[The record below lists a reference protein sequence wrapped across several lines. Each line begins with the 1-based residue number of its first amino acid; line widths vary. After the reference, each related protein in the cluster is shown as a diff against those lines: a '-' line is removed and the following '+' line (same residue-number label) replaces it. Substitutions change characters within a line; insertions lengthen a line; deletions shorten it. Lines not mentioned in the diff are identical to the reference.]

1 MQGLPASLADRLDE
15 LIFSERAVA
24 YLQVDAELMLISAG
38 GNLRNYGLAA
48 LSPNEPVFE
57 QAFFLEGLL
66 PLVES
71 PYFVPSVELACGRVA
86 DLHFHSDADTVWVLL
101 IDVTADRDAVG
112 RVQQKAHEMT
122 LLQEK

>member
-57 QAFFLEGLL
+57 QALRAHGT
-66 PLVES
+66 
-71 PYFVPSVELACGRVA
+71 
-86 DLHFHSDADTVWVLL
+86 DADEVLERL
-101 IDVTADRDAVG
+101 AA
-112 RVQQKAHEMT
+112 
-122 LLQEK
+122 